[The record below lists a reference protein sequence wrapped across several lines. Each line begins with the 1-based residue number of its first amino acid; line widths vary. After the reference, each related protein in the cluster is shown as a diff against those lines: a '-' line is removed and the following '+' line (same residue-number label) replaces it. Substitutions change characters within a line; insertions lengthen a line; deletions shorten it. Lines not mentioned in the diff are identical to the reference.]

1 MNILGIESSC
11 DDTAASVLNETGVL
25 SNIIASQSIH
35 IQFGGIVPEL
45 ASRAHHRTISQ
56 TVKQALSEAKLSI
69 QDIDLIAATQ
79 GPGLMGSLLVG
90 LSFAKGLSL
99 AHQIPLVGINH
110 MDAHIFAN
118 TIEHNL
124 EFPLIALTVSGGH
137 TQLSK
142 LSDPYSPEIISQTRD
157 DAAGEAFD
165 KIGKLLGLNYP
176 AGPKIDILSREGN
189 PYFHE
194 FPKGLMREGLEFSFS
209 GLKTSVLYYLQSKND
224 AFIKQNLNNICA
236 SVSHAITE
244 VLITKLERAMQ
255 THSIPRAVL
264 AGGVSANS
272 MLREKVAEMAG
283 KNNFTIYKPSLS
295 YCTDNA
301 AMIAATARVM
311 LQKEPSI
318 SRQQQLEEGFGIH
331 PYSVQPI

>member
-1 MNILGIESSC
+1 
-11 DDTAASVLNETGVL
+11 
-25 SNIIASQSIH
+25 
-35 IQFGGIVPEL
+35 
-45 ASRAHHRTISQ
+45 
-56 TVKQALSEAKLSI
+56 
-69 QDIDLIAATQ
+69 
-79 GPGLMGSLLVG
+79 
-90 LSFAKGLSL
+90 
-99 AHQIPLVGINH
+99 

-142 LSDPYSPEIISQTRD
+142 LSGPYTPEIISQTRD

-176 AGPKIDILSREGN
+176 AGPKIDVLSREGN

-224 AFIKQNLNNICA
+224 AFTAQNLNNICA
-236 SVSHAITE
+236 SVSHAITG
-244 VLITKLERAMQ
+244 TDYKTRAGYAD
-255 THSIPRAVL
+255 TFHPSSSL

-272 MLREKVAEMAG
+272 MLREK
-283 KNNFTIYKPSLS
+283 I
-295 YCTDNA
+295 A
-301 AMIAATARVM
+301 AMAEKITS
-311 LQKEPSI
+311 LYI
-318 SRQQQLEEGFGIH
+318 NLFILLH
-331 PYSVQPI
+331 